1 MRALFHGRLNTKPR
15 GVMAFDSALG
25 RNIGGSWGTIATL
38 ASVDGTATH
47 PMPRALTGPNV
58 AVRDLADAVHALC
71 WLHGRHPGVIDHA
84 AEHSRQSA
92 AQEWLQD
99 AAIGF
104 TEERAYLARLTAVAG
119 PLPSTPG
126 QAESESAVAGQRHAL
141 DMLAQSDRTGCATG
155 AAIMLVLDWAAVR
168 TMLDGAARRFGLE
181 PRVSTLPDEME
192 TASLVSA
199 LAETPAIERA
209 MAFGA
214 QQILAQHR
222 GLWDLLEARA
232 SARNHQ

>member
-1 MRALFHGRLNTKPR
+1 MAARYHSTWGF
-15 GVMAFDSALG
+15 MAFDSAQE
-25 RNIGGSWGTIATL
+25 RRIGGSWGTIASL
-38 ASVDGTATH
+38 VSADGTVTH
-47 PMPRALTGPNV
+47 PMPRQLAAPQP
-58 AVRDLADAVHALC
+58 AVRDLSDAVHALC
-71 WLHGRHPGVIDHA
+71 TLHGRHPGVIDHA
-84 AEHSRQSA
+84 IDRNGQSA
-92 AQEWLQD
+92 AQDWLQE
-99 AAIGF
+99 AAAAF
-104 TEERAYLARLTAVAG
+104 TAERAYLARLTAAAG

-126 QAESESAVAGQRHAL
+126 QAESESAVAAQRHAL

-155 AAIMLVLDWAAVR
+155 AAIALVLDWAEIR
-168 TMLDGAARRFGLE
+168 TTLDIAARRFGVE
-181 PRVSTLPDEME
+181 PPPNQLPDQFE

>member
-1 MRALFHGRLNTKPR
+1 
-15 GVMAFDSALG
+15 MAFDSALG
-25 RNIGGSWGTIATL
+25 QRIGGSWGTIATL
-38 ASVDGTATH
+38 ATVDGTATH
-47 PMPRALTGPNV
+47 QMPRVLAGSQA

-71 WLHGRHPGVIDHA
+71 TLHGRHPGVIDHA
-84 AEHSRQSA
+84 VIHSNQPA
-92 AQEWLQD
+92 ARDWLE
-99 AAIGF
+99 AAADGF
-104 TEERAYLARLTAVAG
+104 TAERSYLARLTAAAG
-119 PLPSTPG
+119 PMPSTPG
-126 QAESESAVAGQRHAL
+126 QAESETAISGQRHAL

-155 AAIMLVLDWAAVR
+155 AAIALVLDWTAIR
-168 TMLDGAARRFGLE
+168 ETLDVAARRFGVE
-181 PRVSTLPDEME
+181 PPASTLPDEME

-199 LAETPAIERA
+199 LSETPAIERA

>member
-1 MRALFHGRLNTKPR
+1 
-15 GVMAFDSALG
+15 MAFDSALG
-25 RNIGGSWGTIATL
+25 QRIGGSWGTLATL

-47 PMPRALTGPNV
+47 PMARSLSGLNLV
-58 AVRDLADAVHALC
+58 VRDLTDAVHAFC
-71 WLHGRHPGVIDHA
+71 SLHGRHPGVIDHA
-84 AEHSRQSA
+84 VVHNHQPA
-92 AQEWLQD
+92 AQEWLE
-99 AAIGF
+99 AAAAAF
-104 TEERAYLARLTAVAG
+104 TEERTYLARLTAAAG

-126 QAESESAVAGQRHAL
+126 QAESEAAIAGQRHAL

-155 AAIMLVLDWAAVR
+155 AAIALALDWVAVR
-168 TMLDGAARRFGLE
+168 EMLDSAARRFGVE
-181 PRVSTLPDEME
+181 PPASTLPDEME
-192 TASLVSA
+192 TALLVSA
-199 LAETPAIERA
+199 LTETPAIERA

>member
-1 MRALFHGRLNTKPR
+1 
-15 GVMAFDSALG
+15 MAFDSALG
-25 RNIGGSWGTIATL
+25 QRIGGSWGTIATL

-47 PMPRALTGPNV
+47 SLPRALT
-58 AVRDLADAVHALC
+58 AALAAKRDLADAVHALC
-71 WLHGRHPGVIDHA
+71 ALHGRHPGVIDHA
-84 AEHSRQSA
+84 VVHNRQDTAQDWLEA
-92 AQEWLQD
+92 A
-99 AAIGF
+99 AYGF
-104 TEERAYLARLTAVAG
+104 TVERAYLARLTALAG

-126 QAESESAVAGQRHAL
+126 QAESEAAITGQRHAL

-155 AAIMLVLDWAAVR
+155 AAITLVLDWAAVR
-168 TMLDGAARRFGLE
+168 TMLDAAAVRFGID
-181 PRVSTLPDEME
+181 PPDSFLPDDME

-199 LAETPAIERA
+199 LSETPAIERA

-232 SARNHQ
+232 GARNHQ

>member
-1 MRALFHGRLNTKPR
+1 
-15 GVMAFDSALG
+15 MAFHSALG
-25 RNIGGSWGTIATL
+25 QRIGGSWGTIATL

-47 PMPRALTGPNV
+47 PMPRVLASPQV
-58 AVRDLADAVHALC
+58 AVRDLADAVHSLC
-71 WLHGRHPGVIDHA
+71 TLHGRHPGVIDHA
-84 AEHSRQSA
+84 VVHSSQPA
-92 AQEWLQD
+92 AQDWLE
-99 AAIGF
+99 AAADGF
-104 TEERAYLARLTAVAG
+104 TNERTYLARLTAAAG

-126 QAESESAVAGQRHAL
+126 QAESEAAIAGQRHAL
-141 DMLAQSDRTGCATG
+141 DMLAQSGRTGCATG
-155 AAIMLVLDWAAVR
+155 AAIALVLDWVAIR
-168 TMLDGAARRFGLE
+168 ETLDVAARRFGIE
-181 PRVSTLPDEME
+181 PPASILPDEME

-199 LAETPAIERA
+199 LSETPAIERA

>member
-1 MRALFHGRLNTKPR
+1 
-15 GVMAFDSALG
+15 MAFDSALG
-25 RNIGGSWGTIATL
+25 QRSGGSWGTIATL
-38 ASVDGTATH
+38 ASVDGTASH
-47 PMPRALTGPNV
+47 PMPRALAGITIP
-58 AVRDLADAVHALC
+58 ARDVTDAVHALC

-84 AEHSRQSA
+84 VTHNRQPAAQDWLESA
-92 AQEWLQD
+92 AS
-99 AAIGF
+99 AF
-104 TEERAYLARLTAVAG
+104 VEERTYLSRLAAASG

-126 QAESESAVAGQRHAL
+126 QAESEAAVAGQRHAL

-155 AAIMLVLDWAAVR
+155 AAIALVLDWVSVR
-168 TMLDGAARRFGLE
+168 AMLDSAARRFGIE
-181 PRVSTLPDEME
+181 PPACDLPDDME

-199 LAETPAIERA
+199 LAETAAIERA

>member
-1 MRALFHGRLNTKPR
+1 
-15 GVMAFDSALG
+15 MAFDSALG
-25 RNIGGSWGTIATL
+25 QRIGGSWGTIATL

-47 PMPRALTGPNV
+47 AVPRSLSGANV

-71 WLHGRHPGVIDHA
+71 WLHGRHPGVVDRA
-84 AEHSRQSA
+84 AAHNHQPAAQDWLESA
-92 AQEWLQD
+92 A
-99 AAIGF
+99 AAFVG
-104 TEERAYLARLTAVAG
+104 ERTYLARLTAVAG

-126 QAESESAVAGQRHAL
+126 QAESEAAVAGQRHAL
-141 DMLAQSDRTGCATG
+141 EMLAQSDRTGCATG
-155 AAIMLVLDWAAVR
+155 AAIAFVLDWAAIRV
-168 TMLDGAARRFGLE
+168 MLDAAARRFGIE
-181 PRVSTLPDEME
+181 PPAADLPDEME

-232 SARNHQ
+232 SARNHP

>member
-1 MRALFHGRLNTKPR
+1 
-15 GVMAFDSALG
+15 MAFDSALG
-25 RNIGGSWGTIATL
+25 QRIGGSWGTIATL

-47 PMPRALTGPNV
+47 PMPRTLSGTTV
-58 AVRDLADAVHALC
+58 AVRDLTDAVHALC

-84 AEHSRQSA
+84 VVHNHQPAAQDWLESA
-92 AQEWLQD
+92 A
-99 AAIGF
+99 AAF
-104 TEERAYLARLTAVAG
+104 TDERTYLARLTAAAG

-126 QAESESAVAGQRHAL
+126 QAESEAAVAGQRHAL

-155 AAIMLVLDWAAVR
+155 AAIALVLDWAAVR
-168 TMLDGAARRFGLE
+168 AMLDAAARRFGVE
-181 PRVSTLPDEME
+181 PPASDLPDEME

>member
-1 MRALFHGRLNTKPR
+1 
-15 GVMAFDSALG
+15 MAFESAQSRRL
-25 RNIGGSWGTIATL
+25 GGSWGTIAAL
-38 ASVDGTATH
+38 AEADGSATH
-47 PMPRALTGPNV
+47 PMLRTLLRPQVPL
-58 AVRDLADAVHALC
+58 RDLADAVHALC
-71 WLHGRHPGVIDHA
+71 SLHGRHPGVIDHA
-84 AEHSRQSA
+84 SAHNAQPA
-92 AQEWLQD
+92 AQDWLEQ
-99 AAIGF
+99 AAASF
-104 TEERAYLARLTAVAG
+104 AVERTYLAHLTAGAG

-126 QAESESAVAGQRHAL
+126 QAESEAAVAGQRHAL

-155 AAIMLVLDWAAVR
+155 AAIALALDWFALRQVLDVAAH
-168 TMLDGAARRFGLE
+168 RFGMDVPALE
-181 PRVSTLPDEME
+181 LPIEAE
-192 TASLVSA
+192 TATLVAA